1 MQEDYDSSA
10 SGYIQDTFEGI
21 SHTFTDVEIFHTS
34 DANVVAKA
42 KRYGRWWLLKGLRQE
57 VAAERRYQQM
67 LRKELEILM
76 QLQHP
81 TIATAVGLEDVD
93 GLGTCIVMEFVEG
106 ITLSEWLK
114 GPHRQSI
121 RRNVAMELIEA
132 VAYIHSKGIVHRDL
146 KPQNILITSNGN
158 NVKVID
164 FGLADSDSYAV
175 LKQPAG
181 THGYMAPEQIQAAK
195 PDVRNDIYSLGII
208 LKQMKLG
215 LGFRR
220 IISRCTSPIHQ
231 RYQSV
236 NELRRDC
243 ENEKR
248 RLHALLWGSIAVVCL
263 FVVYAVWNQTT
274 TIRKDAIITNGA
286 LRSQNA
292 SATDL
297 QERLDAEAEE
307 KSQTQSRQRKLDDAI
322 DAGCQDFDKKM
333 EATGMNEHIDTL
345 SYYPYL
351 RSDFPDIL
359 DQANSWVKEYVQ
371 TISNDFTQKEID
383 YIYAELMR
391 HLWEV
396 EKIWVTKLNQ
406 LKETYDQST
415 EKRNRKGIRSGDTI
429 PQGL

>member
-21 SHTFTDVEIFHTS
+21 SHTFTDVEILHTS
-34 DANVVAKA
+34 DANIVAKA

-57 VAAERRYQQM
+57 VAAEQRYQQM
-67 LRKELEILM
+67 LRKELEIMM

-81 TIATAVGLEDVD
+81 TIVTAVGLEDVD
-93 GLGTCIVMEFVEG
+93 GLGTCIVMEYVEG
-106 ITLSEWLK
+106 VTLSEWLK
-114 GPHRQSI
+114 EHHRLQT
-121 RRNVAMELIEA
+121 RRSVARELTDA
-132 VAYIHSKGIVHRDL
+132 VAYLHSKGIVHRDL
-146 KPQNILITSNGN
+146 KPQNILITANGN

-181 THGYMAPEQIQAAK
+181 THGYMAPEQTQASK

-248 RLHALLWGSIAVVCL
+248 RLHAWLWGSIAVVCL

-274 TIRKDAIITNGA
+274 AIRKDAIVTNGA

-292 SATDL
+292 
-297 QERLDAEAEE
+297 
-307 KSQTQSRQRKLDDAI
+307 I
-322 DAGCQDFDKKM
+322 DAGCQAFDEKV

-345 SYYPYL
+345 SYFLYL

-359 DQANSWVKEYVQ
+359 EQSYSWVEQYLQ
-371 TISNDFTQKEID
+371 TISNDFTEEEINYIRAEIQKHQWDVI
-383 YIYAELMR
+383 
-391 HLWEV
+391 
-396 EKIWVTKLNQ
+396 KIWETKINQ
-406 LKETYDQST
+406 LKETYDQSI
-415 EKRNRKGIRSGDTI
+415 EE
-429 PQGL
+429 

>member
-21 SHTFTDVEIFHTS
+21 SHTFTDVEILHTS
-34 DANVVAKA
+34 DANIVAKA

-57 VAAERRYQQM
+57 VAAEQRYQQM
-67 LRKELEILM
+67 LRKELEIMM

-81 TIATAVGLEDVD
+81 TIVTAVGLEDVD
-93 GLGTCIVMEFVEG
+93 GLGTCIVMEYVEG
-106 ITLSEWLK
+106 VTLSEWLK
-114 GPHRQSI
+114 EHYRLQT
-121 RRNVAMELIEA
+121 RRSVARELTDA
-132 VAYIHSKGIVHRDL
+132 VAYLHSKGIVHRDL
-146 KPQNILITSNGN
+146 KPQNILITANGN

-181 THGYMAPEQIQAAK
+181 THGYMAPEQTQASK

-248 RLHALLWGSIAVVCL
+248 RLHAWLWGSIAVVCL

-274 TIRKDAIITNGA
+274 AIRKDAIVTNGA

-292 SATDL
+292 
-297 QERLDAEAEE
+297 
-307 KSQTQSRQRKLDDAI
+307 I
-322 DAGCQDFDKKM
+322 DAGCQAFDEKV

-345 SYYPYL
+345 SYFLYL

-359 DQANSWVKEYVQ
+359 EQSYSWVEQYLQ
-371 TISNDFTQKEID
+371 TISNDFTEEEINYIRAEIQKHQWDVI
-383 YIYAELMR
+383 
-391 HLWEV
+391 
-396 EKIWVTKLNQ
+396 KIWETKINQ
-406 LKETYDQST
+406 LKETYEQSI
-415 EKRNRKGIRSGDTI
+415 EE
-429 PQGL
+429 

>member
-21 SHTFTDVEIFHTS
+21 SHTFTDVEILHTS
-34 DANVVAKA
+34 DVNIVAKA

-57 VAAERRYQQM
+57 VAAEQRYQQM
-67 LRKELEILM
+67 LRKELEIMM

-81 TIATAVGLEDVD
+81 TIVTAVGLEDVD
-93 GLGTCIVMEFVEG
+93 GLGTCIVMEYVEG
-106 ITLSEWLK
+106 VTLSEWLK
-114 GPHRQSI
+114 EHYRLQT
-121 RRNVAMELIEA
+121 RRSVARELTDA
-132 VAYIHSKGIVHRDL
+132 VAYLHSKGIVHRDL
-146 KPQNILITSNGN
+146 KPQNILITANGN

-181 THGYMAPEQIQAAK
+181 THGYMAPEQTQASK

-248 RLHALLWGSIAVVCL
+248 RWHAWLWGSIAVVCL

-274 TIRKDAIITNGA
+274 AIRKDAIVTNGA

-292 SATDL
+292 
-297 QERLDAEAEE
+297 
-307 KSQTQSRQRKLDDAI
+307 I
-322 DAGCQDFDKKM
+322 DAGCQAFDEKV

-345 SYYPYL
+345 SYFLYL

-359 DQANSWVKEYVQ
+359 EQSYSWVEQYLQ
-371 TISNDFTQKEID
+371 TISNDFTEEEINYIRAEIQKHQWDVI
-383 YIYAELMR
+383 
-391 HLWEV
+391 
-396 EKIWVTKLNQ
+396 KIWETKINQ

-415 EKRNRKGIRSGDTI
+415 EE
-429 PQGL
+429 

>member
-21 SHTFTDVEIFHTS
+21 SHTFTDVEILHTS

-57 VAAERRYQQM
+57 VAAEQRYQQM

-81 TIATAVGLEDVD
+81 TIVTAVGLEDVE
-93 GLGTCIVMEFVEG
+93 GVGTCIVMEYVEG
-106 ITLSEWLK
+106 VTLSEWLK
-114 GPHRQSI
+114 GHHRLQT
-121 RRNVAMELIEA
+121 RRSVARELTDA

-181 THGYMAPEQIQAAK
+181 THGYMAPEQTQATK

-220 IISRCTSPIHQ
+220 IVSRCTSPIHQ

-248 RLHALLWGSIAVVCL
+248 RLHAWLWGSIAVVCL
-263 FVVYAVWNQTT
+263 IVVYAVWNQTT

-292 SATDL
+292 
-297 QERLDAEAEE
+297 
-307 KSQTQSRQRKLDDAI
+307 I
-322 DAGCQDFDKKM
+322 DAGCQAFDEKVV
-333 EATGMNEHIDTL
+333 ATGMNEHIDTL
-345 SYYPYL
+345 SYFLYL

-359 DQANSWVKEYVQ
+359 EQSYSWVEQYIL
-371 TISNDFTQKEID
+371 TISNDFTEEEINYIRAEIQKHQWDVI
-383 YIYAELMR
+383 
-391 HLWEV
+391 
-396 EKIWVTKLNQ
+396 KIWETKINQ
-406 LKETYDQST
+406 LKETYDQSI
-415 EKRNRKGIRSGDTI
+415 EE
-429 PQGL
+429 

>member
-1 MQEDYDSSA
+1 MQEEYDSSA

-21 SHTFTDVEIFHTS
+21 SHTFTDVEILHTS
-34 DANVVAKA
+34 DANIVAKA

-57 VAAERRYQQM
+57 VAAEQRYQQM
-67 LRKELEILM
+67 LRKELEIMM

-81 TIATAVGLEDVD
+81 TIVTAVGLEDVD
-93 GLGTCIVMEFVEG
+93 GLGTCIVMEYVEG
-106 ITLSEWLK
+106 VTLSEWLK
-114 GPHRQSI
+114 EHHRLQT
-121 RRNVAMELIEA
+121 RRSVARELTDA
-132 VAYIHSKGIVHRDL
+132 VAYLHSKGIVHRDL
-146 KPQNILITSNGN
+146 KPQNILITANGN

-181 THGYMAPEQIQAAK
+181 THGYMAPEQTQAAK

-248 RLHALLWGSIAVVCL
+248 RLHAWLWGSIAVVCL

-274 TIRKDAIITNGA
+274 AIRKDAIVTNGA

-292 SATDL
+292 
-297 QERLDAEAEE
+297 
-307 KSQTQSRQRKLDDAI
+307 I
-322 DAGCQDFDKKM
+322 DAGCQAFDEKV

-345 SYYPYL
+345 SYFLYL

-359 DQANSWVKEYVQ
+359 EQSYSWVEQYIQ
-371 TISNDFTQKEID
+371 TISNDFTEEEINYIRAEIQKHQWDVI
-383 YIYAELMR
+383 
-391 HLWEV
+391 
-396 EKIWVTKLNQ
+396 KIWETKINQ

-415 EKRNRKGIRSGDTI
+415 EE
-429 PQGL
+429 

>member
-21 SHTFTDVEIFHTS
+21 SHTFTDVEILHTS
-34 DANVVAKA
+34 DANIVAKA

-67 LRKELEILM
+67 LRKELEIMM

-81 TIATAVGLEDVD
+81 TIVTAVGLEDVD
-93 GLGTCIVMEFVEG
+93 GLGTCIVMEYVEG
-106 ITLSEWLK
+106 VTLSEWLK

-181 THGYMAPEQIQAAK
+181 THGYMAPEQTQAAK

-263 FVVYAVWNQTT
+263 IVVYAVWNQTT
-274 TIRKDAIITNGA
+274 TIRKDAIGTHGA

-292 SATDL
+292 GVTDL
-297 QERLDAEAEE
+297 QGQQDTEVEE
-307 KSQTQSRQRKLDDAI
+307 QSSIQFRKRQKDDAI
-322 DAGCQDFDKKM
+322 DAGCQAFDEKVV
-333 EATGMNEHIDTL
+333 ATGMNEHIDTL
-345 SYYPYL
+345 SYFLYL

-359 DQANSWVKEYVQ
+359 EQSYSWVEQYIQ
-371 TISNDFTQKEID
+371 TICNDFTEEEINYIRAEIQKHQWD
-383 YIYAELMR
+383 VM
-391 HLWEV
+391 
-396 EKIWVTKLNQ
+396 KIWETKINQ
-406 LKETYDQST
+406 LKETYDQSI
-415 EKRNRKGIRSGDTI
+415 EE
-429 PQGL
+429 

>member
-21 SHTFTDVEIFHTS
+21 SHTFTDVEILHTS
-34 DANVVAKA
+34 DANIVAKA

-57 VAAERRYQQM
+57 VAAEQRYQQM
-67 LRKELEILM
+67 LRKELEIMM

-81 TIATAVGLEDVD
+81 TIVTAVGLEDVD
-93 GLGTCIVMEFVEG
+93 GLGTCIVMEYVEG
-106 ITLSEWLK
+106 VTLSEWLK
-114 GPHRQSI
+114 EHYRLQT
-121 RRNVAMELIEA
+121 RRSVARELTDA
-132 VAYIHSKGIVHRDL
+132 VAYLHSKGIVHRDL
-146 KPQNILITSNGN
+146 KPQNILITANGN

-181 THGYMAPEQIQAAK
+181 THGYMAPEQTQASK

-248 RLHALLWGSIAVVCL
+248 RLHAWLWGSIAVVCL

-274 TIRKDAIITNGA
+274 AIRKDAIVTNGA

-292 SATDL
+292 
-297 QERLDAEAEE
+297 
-307 KSQTQSRQRKLDDAI
+307 I
-322 DAGCQDFDKKM
+322 DAGCQAFDEKV

-345 SYYPYL
+345 SYFLYL

-359 DQANSWVKEYVQ
+359 EQSYSWVEQYLQ
-371 TISNDFTQKEID
+371 TISNDFTEEEINYIRAEIQKHQWDVI
-383 YIYAELMR
+383 
-391 HLWEV
+391 
-396 EKIWVTKLNQ
+396 KIWDTKINQ
-406 LKETYDQST
+406 LKETYDQSI
-415 EKRNRKGIRSGDTI
+415 EE
-429 PQGL
+429 

>member
-21 SHTFTDVEIFHTS
+21 SHTFTDVEILHTS
-34 DANVVAKA
+34 DANIVAKA

-57 VAAERRYQQM
+57 VAAEQRYQQM
-67 LRKELEILM
+67 LRKELEIMM

-81 TIATAVGLEDVD
+81 TIVTAVGLEDVD
-93 GLGTCIVMEFVEG
+93 GLGTCIVMEYVEG
-106 ITLSEWLK
+106 VTLSEWLK
-114 GPHRQSI
+114 EHYRLQT
-121 RRNVAMELIEA
+121 RRSVARELTDA
-132 VAYIHSKGIVHRDL
+132 VAYLHSKGIVHRDL
-146 KPQNILITSNGN
+146 KPQNILITANGN

-181 THGYMAPEQIQAAK
+181 THGYIAPEQTQASK

-248 RLHALLWGSIAVVCL
+248 RLHAWLWGSIAVVCL

-274 TIRKDAIITNGA
+274 AIRKDAIVTNGA

-292 SATDL
+292 
-297 QERLDAEAEE
+297 
-307 KSQTQSRQRKLDDAI
+307 I
-322 DAGCQDFDKKM
+322 DAGCQAFDEKV

-345 SYYPYL
+345 SYFLYL

-359 DQANSWVKEYVQ
+359 EQSYSWVEQYLQ
-371 TISNDFTQKEID
+371 TISNDFTEEEINYIRAEIQKHQWDVI
-383 YIYAELMR
+383 
-391 HLWEV
+391 
-396 EKIWVTKLNQ
+396 KIWETKINQ
-406 LKETYDQST
+406 LKETYDQSI
-415 EKRNRKGIRSGDTI
+415 EE
-429 PQGL
+429 

>member
-21 SHTFTDVEIFHTS
+21 SHTFTDVEILHTS
-34 DANVVAKA
+34 DANIVAKA

-57 VAAERRYQQM
+57 VAAEQRYQQM
-67 LRKELEILM
+67 LRKELEIMM

-81 TIATAVGLEDVD
+81 TIVTAVGLEDVD
-93 GLGTCIVMEFVEG
+93 GLGTCIVMEYVEG
-106 ITLSEWLK
+106 VTLSEWLK
-114 GPHRQSI
+114 EHYRLQT
-121 RRNVAMELIEA
+121 RRSVARELTDA
-132 VAYIHSKGIVHRDL
+132 VAYLHSKGIVHRDL
-146 KPQNILITSNGN
+146 KPQNILITANGN

-181 THGYMAPEQIQAAK
+181 THGYMAPEQTQASK

-248 RLHALLWGSIAVVCL
+248 RLHAWLWGSIAVVCL

-274 TIRKDAIITNGA
+274 AIRKDAIVTNGA

-292 SATDL
+292 
-297 QERLDAEAEE
+297 
-307 KSQTQSRQRKLDDAI
+307 I
-322 DAGCQDFDKKM
+322 DAGCQAFDEKV

-345 SYYPYL
+345 SYFLYL

-359 DQANSWVKEYVQ
+359 EQSYSWVEQYLQ
-371 TISNDFTQKEID
+371 TISNDFTEEEINYIRAEIQKHQWDVI
-383 YIYAELMR
+383 
-391 HLWEV
+391 
-396 EKIWVTKLNQ
+396 KIWETKINQ
-406 LKETYDQST
+406 LKETYDQSI
-415 EKRNRKGIRSGDTI
+415 EE
-429 PQGL
+429 

>member
-21 SHTFTDVEIFHTS
+21 SHTFTDVEILHTS

-57 VAAERRYQQM
+57 VAAEQRYQQM

-81 TIATAVGLEDVD
+81 TIVTAVGLEDVE
-93 GLGTCIVMEFVEG
+93 GVGTCIVMEYVEG
-106 ITLSEWLK
+106 VTLSEWLK
-114 GPHRQSI
+114 GHHRLQT
-121 RRNVAMELIEA
+121 RRSVARELTDA

-181 THGYMAPEQIQAAK
+181 THGYMAPEQTQATK

-220 IISRCTSPIHQ
+220 IVSRCTSPILQ

-248 RLHALLWGSIAVVCL
+248 RLHTWLWGSIAVVCL
-263 FVVYAVWNQTT
+263 IVVYAVWNQTT
-274 TIRKDAIITNGA
+274 TIRKDDIGTNGA

-292 SATDL
+292 
-297 QERLDAEAEE
+297 
-307 KSQTQSRQRKLDDAI
+307 I
-322 DAGCQDFDKKM
+322 DAGCQAFDEKV
-333 EATGMNEHIDTL
+333 EATGMKEHIDTL
-345 SYYPYL
+345 SYFLYL

-359 DQANSWVKEYVQ
+359 EQSYSWVEQYIQ
-371 TISNDFTQKEID
+371 TISNDFTEEEINYIRAEIQKHQWDVI
-383 YIYAELMR
+383 
-391 HLWEV
+391 
-396 EKIWVTKLNQ
+396 KIWETKINQ
-406 LKETYDQST
+406 LKETYDQSI
-415 EKRNRKGIRSGDTI
+415 EE
-429 PQGL
+429 

>member
-21 SHTFTDVEIFHTS
+21 SHTFTDVEILHTS
-34 DANVVAKA
+34 DANIVAKA

-57 VAAERRYQQM
+57 VATEQRYQQM
-67 LRKELEILM
+67 LRKELEIMM

-81 TIATAVGLEDVD
+81 TIVTAVGLEDVE
-93 GLGTCIVMEFVEG
+93 GLGTCIVMEYVEG
-106 ITLSEWLK
+106 VTLSEWLK
-114 GPHRQSI
+114 EHHRQQT
-121 RRNVAMELIEA
+121 RRSVARELTDA

-146 KPQNILITSNGN
+146 KPQNILITANGN

-181 THGYMAPEQIQAAK
+181 THGYMAPEQTQATK

-220 IISRCTSPIHQ
+220 IVSRCTSPIHQ

-243 ENEKR
+243 ENVKR
-248 RLHALLWGSIAVVCL
+248 KWHAWLWGSIAVVCL
-263 FVVYAVWNQTT
+263 IVVYAVWNQTT
-274 TIRKDAIITNGA
+274 TIRKDAIGTKGE

-292 SATDL
+292 SVTDM
-297 QERLDAEAEE
+297 QERVDFEAEG
-307 KSQTQSRQRKLDDAI
+307 QPPTQSRKKQKDDAI
-322 DAGCQDFDKKM
+322 DAGCQAFDEKV

-345 SYYPYL
+345 SYFLYL
-351 RSDFPDIL
+351 RSDFPEVL
-359 DQANSWVKEYVQ
+359 EQSYSWVEQYLQ
-371 TISNDFTQKEID
+371 TISNDFTEEEINYIRAEVQKHQWD
-383 YIYAELMR
+383 VM
-391 HLWEV
+391 
-396 EKIWVTKLNQ
+396 KIWETKINQ
-406 LKETYDQST
+406 LKEVYDQST
-415 EKRNRKGIRSGDTI
+415 EK
-429 PQGL
+429 

>member
-21 SHTFTDVEIFHTS
+21 SHTFTDVEILHTS
-34 DANVVAKA
+34 DVNIVAKA

-57 VAAERRYQQM
+57 VAVEQRYQQM
-67 LRKELEILM
+67 LRKELEIMM

-81 TIATAVGLEDVD
+81 TIVTAVGLEDVD
-93 GLGTCIVMEFVEG
+93 GLGTCIVMEYVEG
-106 ITLSEWLK
+106 VTLSEWLK
-114 GPHRQSI
+114 GHHRLQT
-121 RRNVAMELIEA
+121 RRSVAMELIEA

-146 KPQNILITSNGN
+146 KPQNILITANGN

-181 THGYMAPEQIQAAK
+181 THGYMAPEQTQAAK

-208 LKQMKLG
+208 MKQMRLG

-220 IISRCTSPIHQ
+220 IVNRCTSPIHQ
-231 RYQSV
+231 RYPSV

-248 RLHALLWGSIAVVCL
+248 RWHAWLWGIIAVVCL
-263 FVVYAVWNQTT
+263 IVVYALWNQTT
-274 TIRKDAIITNGA
+274 AIRKDAIITNGA

-292 SATDL
+292 
-297 QERLDAEAEE
+297 
-307 KSQTQSRQRKLDDAI
+307 I
-322 DAGCQDFDKKM
+322 DAGCQAFDEKV

-345 SYYPYL
+345 SYFLYL

-359 DQANSWVKEYVQ
+359 EQSYSWVEQYLQ
-371 TISNDFTQKEID
+371 TISNDFTEEEINYIRAEIQKHQWDVI
-383 YIYAELMR
+383 
-391 HLWEV
+391 
-396 EKIWVTKLNQ
+396 KIWETKINQ

-415 EKRNRKGIRSGDTI
+415 EE
-429 PQGL
+429 